1 MGSSRIVEGAEGP
14 PSIAAS
20 SSYGAA
26 PSSTISGLDG
36 LQQQQHERYQRQMQ
50 RLGQEGREE
59 VEGVVVAMRQEA
71 MRSSSSVPSS
81 GGNVCRCSSE
91 QQHREIDQM
100 NAAAVQEGRQGPDGR
115 AAPPR
120 DSDPPPP
127 QRQAPSASPPRTA
140 PPLRPPDL
148 PPPQQPRP
156 AADADGRITTG
167 LSLEQRASR
176 APPPFPPPIASRSK
190 SLESG
195 LPITDGELPSLRDM
209 AAPIVGAAIGVV
221 GRAAAAMRRRA
232 SAAAAA
238 AAAAS
243 GDGRGAAA
251 AAAAA
256 SALLVGGSIDLEPL
270 PMNAGDAAA
279 NAAAGGGGTSQPA
292 LPPDD
297 LSRGVGGEVPVVSQR
312 ESAAA
317 AVNAASDSLRG
328 TCAPYVSDLSVQREA
343 LSSSAA
349 RSVSET
355 LGIARERIGSMHDHI
370 DAEVAMEADPLGGQ
384 KGARQEQL
392 VASSVDACAALREAR
407 KARVKEVEQLVKT
420 YEKRVDAL
428 RATRLDEVPSGGAS
442 GGGDGNVQAELQAVE
457 KGLKEV
463 ESAAAFELEQALWR
477 GGLRGEALQERLNT
491 ELDALR
497 NEWLDHKAKVEENAI
512 EASRKRASQ
521 RVGLAAYVQASILSA
536 AAHMLSRLLDVAVSA
551 GGELTSIALRALHQ
565 RANATIRD
573 QRTHG
578 KQGGGG
584 AHPPVNLGSGGA
596 CVIEA
601 SETSSTYGDES
612 SAPPQLALNHVL
624 ELMGSAEALSA
635 QLHSELTAVVRAVRD
650 AHKQMTELAQEDQ
663 DLRVV
668 ASRAGEEAQ
677 AATAASERALEAR
690 RAAVAPELRELRVRA
705 ANAFTGGVELVLDLG
720 EALAIGAFLR
730 VTPGQSG
737 REAGVVVSA
746 ARGPGPPPPPSN
758 PPPPPPPPGGLASRP
773 PLMRPPTQPPP
784 QGAARSRAAAR
795 PCVSACAA
803 ASPSAT
809 VRPPTTEPNSMCRRP
824 RPLRRPRLPP
834 TPTRT
839 TPLPRCRPHRRHRPH
854 HRIKRRGPPPPLLAR
869 RS

>member
-1 MGSSRIVEGAEGP
+1 
-14 PSIAAS
+14 
-20 SSYGAA
+20 
-26 PSSTISGLDG
+26 
-36 LQQQQHERYQRQMQ
+36 
-50 RLGQEGREE
+50 
-59 VEGVVVAMRQEA
+59 
-71 MRSSSSVPSS
+71 
-81 GGNVCRCSSE
+81 
-91 QQHREIDQM
+91 
-100 NAAAVQEGRQGPDGR
+100 
-115 AAPPR
+115 
-120 DSDPPPP
+120 
-127 QRQAPSASPPRTA
+127 
-140 PPLRPPDL
+140 
-148 PPPQQPRP
+148 
-156 AADADGRITTG
+156 
-167 LSLEQRASR
+167 
-176 APPPFPPPIASRSK
+176 
-190 SLESG
+190 
-195 LPITDGELPSLRDM
+195 
-209 AAPIVGAAIGVV
+209 
-221 GRAAAAMRRRA
+221 
-232 SAAAAA
+232 
-238 AAAAS
+238 
-243 GDGRGAAA
+243 
-251 AAAAA
+251 
-256 SALLVGGSIDLEPL
+256 
-270 PMNAGDAAA
+270 
-279 NAAAGGGGTSQPA
+279 
-292 LPPDD
+292 
-297 LSRGVGGEVPVVSQR
+297 
-312 ESAAA
+312 
-317 AVNAASDSLRG
+317 
-328 TCAPYVSDLSVQREA
+328 
-343 LSSSAA
+343 
-349 RSVSET
+349 
-355 LGIARERIGSMHDHI
+355 
-370 DAEVAMEADPLGGQ
+370 MEADPLGGQ

-809 VRPPTTEPNSMCRRP
+809 VRPPTTEPNQYVPSPAPAAAPSPAANTNQNNSSPAMP
-824 RPLRRPRLPP
+824 TPPPPP
-834 TPTRT
+834 TPPPHQAPWTAATSIGT
-839 TPLPRCRPHRRHRPH
+839 TELTLPTCSSSS
-854 HRIKRRGPPPPLLAR
+854 KRASSSR
-869 RS
+869 